1 MVTMGQSEPDAVGSI
16 EPVIDVDLSAAWSLS
31 CYKLGGKKVRT
42 QMHKH
47 RGGRRVREQRSSFN
61 SQRAECPVKPG
72 SKNPQKYK
80 VETQKLK

>member
-1 MVTMGQSEPDAVGSI
+1 MLQTR
-16 EPVIDVDLSAAWSLS
+16 
-31 CYKLGGKKVRT
+31 GKKVRT